1 MATIDELQV
10 QITANAA
17 NFEKEL
23 GGVKKQL
30 SSLSHSTSSMSSKMT
45 AGFVAVGTVIG
56 NVLTKALSAVASFAD
71 DAVTRL
77 DTLKNF
83 PKVMSNLGI
92 GSDHG
97 ITSPYDMED

>member
-45 AGFVAVGTVIG
+45 AGFVAVGFVADEDHLPSG
-56 NVLTKALSAVASFAD
+56 KLVKDPLSTF
-71 DAVTRL
+71 
-77 DTLKNF
+77 
-83 PKVMSNLGI
+83 G
-92 GSDHG
+92 
-97 ITSPYDMED
+97 

>member
-30 SSLSHSTSSMSSKMT
+30 NSLSYSTSSMSSKMT

-56 NVLTKALSAVASFAD
+56 NVLA
-71 DAVTRL
+71 
-77 DTLKNF
+77 
-83 PKVMSNLGI
+83 
-92 GSDHG
+92 
-97 ITSPYDMED
+97 